1 MTSRKEEDGH
11 HHLRLKVPGSLVFL
25 TFLASC
31 LLHCKNLPLDRED
44 SERKRRERGEKEER
58 KRREREERKRREKE
72 KRRTKRRSGSGNS
85 HAVLKKSQI
94 ITLFGAHT
102 KIRFE
107 FG

>member
-44 SERKRRERGEKEER
+44 SERKRRERGEKEAIEEIEKGR
-58 KRREREERKRREKE
+58 KGAGRGKVINVLNSDELADSTTAPNVRSWFFSKPRTFHRRHR
-72 KRRTKRRSGSGNS
+72 
-85 HAVLKKSQI
+85 
-94 ITLFGAHT
+94 
-102 KIRFE
+102 
-107 FG
+107 